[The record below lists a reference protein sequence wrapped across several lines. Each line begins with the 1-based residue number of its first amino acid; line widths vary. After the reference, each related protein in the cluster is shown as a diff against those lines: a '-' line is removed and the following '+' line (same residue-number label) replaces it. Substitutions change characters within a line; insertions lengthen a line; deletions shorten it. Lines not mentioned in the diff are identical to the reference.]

1 MQIKKYA
8 HARLENYSKVLVLL
22 GLVLALFM
30 VYEFINFKSFP
41 KTIKQLSATPINIEE
56 EEQNVEITPIE
67 IEIPQV
73 TKTVLPD
80 KIVQVDDEVEIKE
93 AVIKST
99 ETDENEAIVL
109 TEKIAEEIDEVVEEE
124 EVVEDVPFVVI
135 EDVPVFPGCTG
146 NKVELRTCFSSK
158 ISKFV
163 LHKFNANLASDL
175 GLEPGS
181 IQKIF
186 VIFKINKTG
195 KVSNIKAR
203 APHKALE
210 KEAIRVIGLL
220 PQMTPGRQRGKAVS
234 VSYSLP
240 IVFQV
245 Q

>member
-22 GLVLALFM
+22 GLVLALFL
-30 VYEFINFKSFP
+30 VYEFINYKSFP
-41 KTIKQLSATPINIEE
+41 KSIKQLTATPINIEE
-56 EEQNVEITPIE
+56 EEQNVEIAPIE
-67 IEIPQV
+67 IETPQV
-73 TKTVLPD
+73 TKTVLLD
-80 KIVQVDDEVEIKE
+80 KIVQVEDEVEIKE
-93 AVIKST
+93 AIIKST
-99 ETDENEAIVL
+99 ETDENEAIIVA
-109 TEKIAEEIDEVVEEE
+109 EKIAEDIVEVEEEE
-124 EVVEDVPFVVI
+124 EVVEDVPFIVI
-135 EDVPVFPGCTG
+135 EDVPVYPGCVG
-146 NKVELRTCFSSK
+146 NKDELRSCFANK

-163 LHKFNANLASDL
+163 LSKFKSSLASDL

-186 VIFKINKTG
+186 VIFKISKTG
-195 KVSNIKAR
+195 EVTHIKAR

-220 PQMTPGRQRGKAVS
+220 PQMTPGKQRGKAVS